1 MQRRSFIFNILATAS
16 IFGTV
21 GLPYTSAFAAEIS
34 PSRFKRWRP
43 RLIDE
48 SPARM
53 SRLAQEMRAHATIA
67 TREHHLHNGAHGV
80 GFWGSNGV
88 ADRGACIDPNRD
100 NICGHAVP
108 WGDGTRFF
116 TWHREYLAGLESHL
130 ASITVEGRPLR
141 LPSWAPWEPLP
152 EPFRT
157 NGAHHPGMGTADFAA
172 FCDDTIGHFPNDDVL
187 GVILSWGPH
196 FATHARTGG
205 DMALIHK
212 APLSPIFWPWHAF
225 IDDLYRTYLGRR
237 KRFGDFQPIPKE
249 NPFFWQPPASAMP
262 RVSSRGR
269 QQQRRVPFCL
279 GYRRDEAVARLE
291 QAGLRLGATDS
302 NDGAARVISQDPL
315 PWANVSP
322 GSEVK
327 LMMKLPQSGGS
338 GGGFW
343 PPPLPF

>member
-1 MQRRSFIFNILATAS
+1 MHRRLFFRNSTIALISLGSLSFPLNLVLANPS
-16 IFGTV
+16 
-21 GLPYTSAFAAEIS
+21 IS

-48 SPARM
+48 SPARLN
-53 SRLAQEMRAHATIA
+53 RLAQELRAHATIA

-80 GFWGSNGV
+80 GFWGQNGV
-88 ADRGACIDPNRD
+88 EDRGVCINPSRD
-100 NICGHAVP
+100 NVCGHAVP

-116 TWHREYLAGLESHL
+116 TWHREYLAGLENHL
-130 ASITVEGRPLR
+130 RTIEVEGRRLT

-152 EPFRT
+152 EAFRT
-157 NGAHHPGMGTADFAA
+157 NGARHPGMGTTDFAA

-225 IDDLYRTYLGRR
+225 IDDLYKTYMDRR
-237 KRFGDFQPIPKE
+237 KRFGDFQPIPKQ
-249 NPFFWQPPASAMP
+249 NPFFWQPPAP
-262 RVSSRGR
+262 VSRR
-269 QQQRRVPFCL
+269 DERRRVPFCIGSTL
-279 GYRRDEAVARLE
+279 GEARTKLT
-291 QAGLRLGATDS
+291 QQGLRVGATDS
-302 NDGAARVISQDPL
+302 NDDDARIISQDPL
-315 PWANVSP
+315 PWTTVAN
-322 GSEVK
+322 GTEVK
-327 LMMKLPQSGGS
+327 LMMKMPQPGGGGG